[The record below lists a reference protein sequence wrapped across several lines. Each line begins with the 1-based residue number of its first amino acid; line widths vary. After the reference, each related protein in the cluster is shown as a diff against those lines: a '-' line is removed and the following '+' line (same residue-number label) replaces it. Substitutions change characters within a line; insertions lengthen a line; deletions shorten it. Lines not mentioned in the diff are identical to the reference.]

1 MCQLEK
7 ETWVILVKPPPEYD
21 ENRHLLA
28 VPVVH
33 CLKCRC
39 GLVAGGLLPSRARF
53 LVQPQCKI
61 NKKLQVRA

>member
-28 VPVVH
+28 VLFVH
-33 CLKCRC
+33 CLKCMS
-39 GLVAGGLLPSRARF
+39 GLVAGELLPCRARF
-53 LVQPQCKI
+53 LF
-61 NKKLQVRA
+61 